1 MNRWVWIGL
10 FSVWSFRSSRP
21 EVFCTKGVLKHF
33 ANFTG
38 KHLRQSLFFN
48 KAADLR
54 PATLLKNRPWH
65 RCFSVNFTK
74 FLRTPVFI
82 EHIWWLL
89 LYLAMLLRKV
99 LWTCTYEDNGVYK
112 ILWKFILCTRM
123 KHSEK
128 SKISLTKKNAN
139 RKLHLNNLAKLSHLL
154 YLTCS

>member
-65 RCFSVNFTK
+65 RCFSVNFAK
-74 FLRTPVFI
+74 FLRTPFFT
-82 EHIWWLL
+82 EHLQCLL
-89 LYLAMLLRKV
+89 L
-99 LWTCTYEDNGVYK
+99 
-112 ILWKFILCTRM
+112 KFISHHIKEMLYVNINLM
-123 KHSEK
+123 GNKPWSKYKHFLLFLILMLEK
-128 SKISLTKKNAN
+128 PPF
-139 RKLHLNNLAKLSHLL
+139 
-154 YLTCS
+154 

>member
-65 RCFSVNFTK
+65 RCFSVNFAK
-74 FLRTPVFI
+74 FLRTPFFT
-82 EHIWWLL
+82 EHLQCLL
-89 LYLAMLLRKV
+89 LKFISHHIKEMLYVNINLMGNKPWSKYIFSCFWYWCWKNLLFSVKLKLLRNK
-99 LWTCTYEDNGVYK
+99 C
-112 ILWKFILCTRM
+112 
-123 KHSEK
+123 
-128 SKISLTKKNAN
+128 
-139 RKLHLNNLAKLSHLL
+139 
-154 YLTCS
+154 